1 MNYFTEV
8 KIKVKILLHFLSY
21 YAQFALLPLIFI
33 LQFLGGIAD
42 ACYDAVDTCKRAYS
56 EHRMRYR
63 GF

>member
-21 YAQFALLPLIFI
+21 YAQFALVPLIFI
-33 LQFLGGIAD
+33 LRFLGGIID
-42 ACYDAVDTCKRAYS
+42 AYYDAVDTCKQAYR
-56 EHRMRYR
+56 EHRMCYR